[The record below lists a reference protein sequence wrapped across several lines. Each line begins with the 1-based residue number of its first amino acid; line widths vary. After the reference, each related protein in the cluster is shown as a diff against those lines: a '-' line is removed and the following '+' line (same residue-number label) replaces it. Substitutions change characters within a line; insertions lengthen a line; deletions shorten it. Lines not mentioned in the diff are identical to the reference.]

1 MEKIRTIKLVCL
13 ILLSLVWAGPA
24 TATTYLFDIAL
35 DSPIFGATQ
44 ATGFI
49 ETDGTLGALT
59 EANIAAWSVSRE
71 GTALFSSTEVFGG
84 PAVGS
89 VFALDGF
96 TATGTTLSAT
106 GLWGFQNGVTLPD
119 GSNGGE
125 NFGVFTGT
133 SLALFYRSEAAD
145 PFAIPPVY
153 QVVYGST
160 DLTTDLIARTASI
173 SVPLPASAILLLTG
187 LSAIGCAARRRPRQ
201 ATA

>member
-24 TATTYLFDIAL
+24 AATTYLFDIAL

-59 EANIAAWSVSRE
+59 AANIAAWSVSWQ
-71 GTALFSSTEVFGG
+71 GTELFSSTAVFGG

-96 TATGTTLSAT
+96 TATATTLSVT
-106 GLWGFQNGVTLPD
+106 GLWEFQNGVTLSD
-119 GSNGGE
+119 GSHASE
-125 NFGVFTGT
+125 SLGVYSGT
-133 SLALFYRSEAAD
+133 NLELFYRSEAAD
-145 PFAIPPVY
+145 PLAIPQVY
-153 QVVYGST
+153 RVVYGST
-160 DLTTDLIARTASI
+160 DLTTDVIARTASI

-187 LSAIGCAARRRPRQ
+187 LAAIGCAARLGPRQ
-201 ATA
+201 GKA